1 MRRIGWFLFST
12 SPRFGLTVGS
22 LGVLLVFFDTIQ
34 GPEPPHLLSIG
45 AFMWWTGFPWA
56 ALTAYLRPLPLG
68 GFGVIFAVLALIV
81 IPGVSGSEVECFA
94 LIDNHLFAFTVW
106 LILCLSIL
114 VMVLASKVK
123 DHYPRSRES

>member
-1 MRRIGWFLFST
+1 MRRIGQFLFST

-22 LGVLLVFFDTIQ
+22 LGVLLVCFDAIQ
-34 GPEPPHLLSIG
+34 GPEPPHLLSVG
-45 AFMWWTGFPWA
+45 AFMWWTGFLWA

-68 GFGVIFAVLALIV
+68 GYGVIFAVLALIV

-106 LILCLSIL
+106 MILCLAIL
-114 VMVLASKVK
+114 VMILASQVK
-123 DHYPRSRES
+123 HYYPRRR